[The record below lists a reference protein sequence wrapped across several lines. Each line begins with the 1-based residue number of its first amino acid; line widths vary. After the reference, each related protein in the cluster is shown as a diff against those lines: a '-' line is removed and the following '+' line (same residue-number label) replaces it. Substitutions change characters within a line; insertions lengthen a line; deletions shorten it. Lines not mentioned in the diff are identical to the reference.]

1 MIFADKLILLRKK
14 AGWSQEELADQ
25 MNVTRQSVS
34 KWEGAQSVPDLEK
47 MLRLSELF
55 GVSTDYLLKDEIEEA
70 EHIDLFDDTPLLRR
84 VSMEEANAFLSVKLR
99 TAKTIAYAAFLCI
112 VSPIALLILSAISES
127 TAGVLNEN
135 IANGIGMIVLIILVA
150 IAAVMFISSG
160 SKTAPFAY
168 ATYPYLIC
176 LSDYNRLLEL
186 SGKPALQL
194 GEKEAAVY
202 IDTEFTTVSRTAML
216 NQVLAGQPKV
226 ELDGS
231 PIHLTGEVQS
241 VNLVTDRSITLSF
254 ALILP
259 DEAFL
264 YYSQGMY
271 DTYVNAVLSEQA
283 LDGNSLMTAYLDL
296 NEKLDETGIEYESYL
311 QNIGRQLFYTIAS
324 SYITLYLAIVFLVV
338 ANTIV
343 GVQFLMSQQKTGRRY
358 QTLIRLGA
366 TYETLCQSA
375 GKQIT
380 WFMGLPVLVAAVS
393 SLFGVRALFTGILS
407 SRTRGTVSEMLLV
420 SAAMILLLCVI
431 EYIYMR
437 VVKRSSDRYLLT
449 LMQPQ
454 REE

>member
-1 MIFADKLILLRKK
+1 MDSLRACPSRKT
-14 AGWSQEELADQ
+14 GC
-25 MNVTRQSVS
+25 
-34 KWEGAQSVPDLEK
+34 
-47 MLRLSELF
+47 
-55 GVSTDYLLKDEIEEA
+55 YL
-70 EHIDLFDDTPLLRR
+70 
-84 VSMEEANAFLSVKLR
+84 
-99 TAKTIAYAAFLCI
+99 
-112 VSPIALLILSAISES
+112 
-127 TAGVLNEN
+127 G
-135 IANGIGMIVLIILVA
+135 
-150 IAAVMFISSG
+150 
-160 SKTAPFAY
+160 Y

-186 SGKPALQL
+186 SGKPVQL

-216 NQVLAGQPKV
+216 NQVLDGQPKV

-324 SYITLYLAIVFLVV
+324 SLPSIL
-338 ANTIV
+338 
-343 GVQFLMSQQKTGRRY
+343 
-358 QTLIRLGA
+358 RLF
-366 TYETLCQSA
+366 S
-375 GKQIT
+375 
-380 WFMGLPVLVAAVS
+380 W
-393 SLFGVRALFTGILS
+393 
-407 SRTRGTVSEMLLV
+407 
-420 SAAMILLLCVI
+420 
-431 EYIYMR
+431 
-437 VVKRSSDRYLLT
+437 
-449 LMQPQ
+449 
-454 REE
+454 

>member
-1 MIFADKLILLRKK
+1 MFWCGRRNCRTNSLSSDHVIDYTFEDHTAEDSSQVLPNIK
-14 AGWSQEELADQ
+14 AALKENG
-25 MNVTRQSVS
+25 
-34 KWEGAQSVPDLEK
+34 LENQF
-47 MLRLSELF
+47 SELF
-55 GVSTDYLLKDEIEEA
+55 EMRVGSIHTTEDYDNAYSMDVVMDSLRSLPQSEDRDVLLNNLD
-70 EHIDLFDDTPLLRR
+70 
-84 VSMEEANAFLSVKLR
+84 
-99 TAKTIAYAAFLCI
+99 
-112 VSPIALLILSAISES
+112 
-127 TAGVLNEN
+127 
-135 IANGIGMIVLIILVA
+135 
-150 IAAVMFISSG
+150 
-160 SKTAPFAY
+160 Y

-186 SGKPALQL
+186 SGNPALQL

-216 NQVLAGQPKV
+216 NQVLAGHPKV

-311 QNIGRQLFYTIAS
+311 QNMGRQLFYTIAS

-420 SAAMILLLCVI
+420 SATMILLLCVI